1 MNPEIFETFISL
13 CRHLGIQVLFLGRDY
28 GQIEQI
34 DYGFRGRIFGNFD
47 YGRITNSLE
56 RHLETD
62 VCYLCEDDLK
72 LHYTLFRFP
81 RSLFPE
87 HGFPA
92 DASAQ
97 SDGGVCCIGPILY
110 EPMDK
115 HTLLELAEKFGILP
129 PLQQDFT
136 EFYHRIPLFP
146 SFDTWNQLIGFFLG
160 QWGIPLKYLRID
172 NDALKLLATAPP
184 DYAIP
189 DMSESDQ
196 RDVEERY
203 KWENALMS
211 AVAAGNL
218 QQSMDAY
225 FQLSKYPISARAADP
240 LRDRKNLLFSFNTLL
255 RKAVERSHVH
265 PLHIDNLSRQLSIQ
279 IESALAPD
287 QLNSMSHAIIR
298 KYCMLVNNY
307 SRRAFSSLVQTCM
320 DYVDF
325 HYNSDLSLSGLA
337 TMCSVSSSYL
347 SSLFK
352 KEVGMTITDY
362 IHYTRIRQSLIL
374 LNASS
379 LSVGEI
385 ASRCGFSDA
394 NYFTRTFKKL
404 QGKTPKAYRGDMGMN

>member
-1 MNPEIFETFISL
+1 MDAEILKTLISL
-13 CRHLGIQVLFLGRDY
+13 CRHLGIQVLLFGQDY
-28 GQIEQI
+28 DQIQKI
-34 DYGFRGRIFGNFD
+34 DYGFRGKMFRNYD
-47 YGRITNSLE
+47 YQELADTME
-56 RHLETD
+56 RHLKSG
-62 VCYLCEDDLK
+62 VYYLYEDDLK

-81 RSLFPE
+81 EGVSPKPE
-87 HGFPA
+87 
-92 DASAQ
+92 Q
-97 SDGGVCCIGPILY
+97 KVCCIGPLLY
-110 EPMDK
+110 EPVDGK
-115 HTLLELAEKFGILP
+115 TILALMEKWGILL
-129 PLQQDFT
+129 PLQQEFT

-146 SFDTWNQLIGFFLG
+146 SFDMWNQMIGFFLG
-160 QWGIPLKYLRID
+160 QYGIPLKFLSLD
-172 NDALKLLATAPP
+172 NNALGLFFSYTP
-184 DYAIP
+184 DYSIP
-189 DMSESDQ
+189 DMSDAALKS
-196 RDVEERY
+196 VEERY
-203 KWENALMS
+203 QWENALMS

-225 FQLSKYPISARAADP
+225 FQLSKHKIPARTAEL

-265 PLHIDNLSRQLSIQ
+265 PLHIDNLSRQLAIQ
-279 IESALAPD
+279 IESILVPE
-287 QLNSMSHAIIR
+287 QLNSMPHTIIR

-307 SRRAFSSLVQTCM
+307 SRRAYSTLVQTCM
-320 DYVDF
+320 DYIDF

-352 KEVGMTITDY
+352 KEVGLTITDY
-362 IHYTRIRQSLIL
+362 IHYTRIHQSLVL

-404 QGKTPKAYRGDMGMN
+404 QGKTPKAYRGDMGIN